1 MNERLRLYKEFIDDL
16 SKIRDGV
23 LKMWVTQ
30 KGWPKL
36 PENEKYNRLLDKLTK
51 DEKDTL
57 SEMIQQSRDG
67 GIHDTLV
74 YLSEQI
80 NNNELKL
87 VKFGTE
93 LAVEPYDTEL
103 FWDWTARCD
112 GAEWP
117 EHQLND
123 EYK

>member
-1 MNERLRLYKEFIDDL
+1 MKERLRLYKEFIDDL
-16 SKIRDGV
+16 TKIRIGV
-23 LKMWVTQ
+23 LRLWITQ

-36 PENEKYNRLLDKLTK
+36 PENEKYNKLLDKLK
-51 DEKDTL
+51 KEEKETL

-87 VKFGTE
+87 VKAGTE
-93 LAVEPYDTEL
+93 LAFEPYATEL

-112 GAEWP
+112 GA
-117 EHQLND
+117 D
-123 EYK
+123 